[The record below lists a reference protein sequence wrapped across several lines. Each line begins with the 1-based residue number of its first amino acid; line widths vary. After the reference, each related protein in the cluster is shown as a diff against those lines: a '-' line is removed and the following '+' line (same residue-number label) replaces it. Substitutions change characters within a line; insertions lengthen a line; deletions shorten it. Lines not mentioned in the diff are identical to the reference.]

1 MRRECGMRRAR
12 RPGIAGLALMLALV
26 WPGRAAQAAQ
36 AAQAVQAVQAAQA
49 AQADDLAAHGRA
61 LFAGAA
67 PMQGRLSMHPRDLP
81 ATVVRCANCH
91 AAGASAAAAN
101 SIAPRLTRTW
111 LADLQSRRGGPP
123 SRYDRDAF
131 CALLRTGLDPTY
143 VMINVEMPRYRVSE
157 RDCAALWAFLNE
169 VPHVRR

>member
-1 MRRECGMRRAR
+1 
-12 RPGIAGLALMLALV
+12 
-26 WPGRAAQAAQ
+26 
-36 AAQAVQAVQAAQA
+36 
-49 AQADDLAAHGRA
+49 
-61 LFAGAA
+61 
-67 PMQGRLSMHPRDLP
+67 MHPRDLP